1 MSWAD
6 IQSYLD
12 YFRTDQVMQQLQ
24 EWNVGELS
32 TNPWFLGGFAAVV
45 LITYLIGWKAISGFI
60 VGLGG
65 FALVL
70 SFAIGRGTG
79 VEGIAGGG
87 LWILVGGGAVAV
99 ALFIYLVFIK
109 SE

>member
-6 IQSYLD
+6 IKHYLD
-12 YFRTDQVMQQLQ
+12 YLRTDNVMEQLQ
-24 EWNVGELS
+24 TWNVGDLA
-32 TNPWFLGGFAAVV
+32 TNPWFLGGFAVAI
-45 LITYLIGWKAISGFI
+45 LLCYFLGLKAIAGFL

-70 SFAIGRGTG
+70 SYAVAKGTG
-79 VEGIAGGG
+79 TEGIAGGG

-99 ALFIYLVFIK
+99 ALFIYLLFIK

>member
-6 IQSYLD
+6 IKQYLD
-12 YFRTDQVMQQLQ
+12 YLRTDQVMDQLQ
-24 EWNVGELS
+24 AWNIGDLNS
-32 TNPWFLGGFAAVV
+32 NPWFLGGFAVAILV
-45 LITYLIGWKAISGFI
+45 TYFIGWRAIAGFL

-70 SFAIGRGTG
+70 SLAIGKGTG
-79 VEGIAGGG
+79 TEGIAGGG

-99 ALFIYLVFIK
+99 ALFIYLLFIK
-109 SE
+109 TE

>member
-6 IQSYLD
+6 IKQYLD
-12 YFRTDQVMQQLQ
+12 YLRTDQVMEQLQ
-24 EWNVGELS
+24 AWNIGDLNS
-32 TNPWFLGGFAAVV
+32 NPWFLGGFAVAILV
-45 LITYLIGWKAISGFI
+45 TYFIGWRAIAGFL

-70 SFAIGRGTG
+70 SLAIGKGTG
-79 VEGIAGGG
+79 TEGIAGGG

-99 ALFIYLVFIK
+99 ALFIYLLFIK
-109 SE
+109 TE

>member
-6 IQSYLD
+6 IKQYLD
-12 YFRTDQVMQQLQ
+12 YLRTDQVMEQLQ
-24 EWNVGELS
+24 TWNIGDLNS
-32 TNPWFLGGFAAVV
+32 NPWFLGGFAVAI
-45 LITYLIGWKAISGFI
+45 LLTYFIGWRAISGFL
-60 VGLGG
+60 VGIGG

-70 SFAIGRGTG
+70 SLAIGKGTG
-79 VEGIAGGG
+79 TEGIAGGG

-99 ALFIYLVFIK
+99 ALFIYLLFIK

>member
-6 IQSYLD
+6 IKHYMDYL
-12 YFRTDQVMQQLQ
+12 RTDQVMQQLQ
-24 EWNVGELS
+24 DWNIGDLNS
-32 TNPWFLGGFAAVV
+32 NPWFLGGFAVII
-45 LITYLIGWKAISGFI
+45 LITYFIGWKAIAGFL

-65 FALVL
+65 FALIVSL
-70 SFAIGRGTG
+70 AVGKGTG

>member
-6 IQSYLD
+6 IKHYLD
-12 YFRTDQVMQQLQ
+12 YLRTDQVMEQLQ
-24 EWNVGELS
+24 AWNIGDLNS
-32 TNPWFLGGFAAVV
+32 NPWFLGGFAVAILV
-45 LITYLIGWKAISGFI
+45 TYFIGWRAIAGFL

-70 SFAIGRGTG
+70 SLAIGKGTG
-79 VEGIAGGG
+79 TEGIAGGG

-99 ALFIYLVFIK
+99 ALFIYLLFIK
-109 SE
+109 TE

>member
-6 IQSYLD
+6 IKSYMD
-12 YFRTDQVMQQLQ
+12 YFRTDQVMQRLQ
-24 EWNVGELS
+24 DWNIGDLNS
-32 TNPWFLGGFAAVV
+32 NPWFLGGFAVII
-45 LITYLIGWKAISGFI
+45 LFTYFMGWKAISGFL
-60 VGLGG
+60 VGIGG
-65 FALVL
+65 FALIVSL
-70 SFAIGRGTG
+70 AVGKGTG

-99 ALFIYLVFIK
+99 ALFIYLLFIK